1 MEPPKFPMP
10 VKEFLERED
19 VLKRSDVML
28 SRHKKAL
35 FSKLIM
41 WGTKSLFSH
50 AALVFV
56 IPFKEEGFA
65 NTFIIESIGDGID
78 ITNLDYYLVEHGED
92 YDVGFKRLESEW
104 FSGKE
109 GKNIRKA
116 VRGRML
122 DFIKAKY
129 DMGTN
134 IQIAKMII
142 RKFIFGMSARIRGF
156 PEAVERVHE
165 KKQLV
170 PSEFICSGFV
180 AYGYFDEIERLVEK
194 GKLTNNELE
203 EVFFNSRL
211 SLDMNED
218 ERRKSLLSTTPNDIA
233 VTDNLQ
239 WKYFIKQGM
248 VYEVSS
254 IEEVEALIKKK

>member
-78 ITNLDYYLVEHGED
+78 ITNLYYYLVEHG
-92 YDVGFKRLESEW
+92 
-104 FSGKE
+104 
-109 GKNIRKA
+109 
-116 VRGRML
+116 
-122 DFIKAKY
+122 
-129 DMGTN
+129 
-134 IQIAKMII
+134 
-142 RKFIFGMSARIRGF
+142 
-156 PEAVERVHE
+156 
-165 KKQLV
+165 
-170 PSEFICSGFV
+170 
-180 AYGYFDEIERLVEK
+180 
-194 GKLTNNELE
+194 
-203 EVFFNSRL
+203 
-211 SLDMNED
+211 
-218 ERRKSLLSTTPNDIA
+218 
-233 VTDNLQ
+233 
-239 WKYFIKQGM
+239 
-248 VYEVSS
+248 
-254 IEEVEALIKKK
+254 